1 MKVRGKGK
9 APMSD
14 TKPENSDAS
23 NNAETETTG
32 SETLKIDGEAPVIVS
47 GGEEKKEEDTEEEV
61 KQEEN
66 TEEEVKEGEK
76 GEATP
81 NKKANKSRKRNKKKK
96 KGQNTA
102 DAEAVKDANKPET
115 SDGKKDSK
123 KAESM
128 GMIFMCSSKTKKDCY
143 NYKVLGLPASKKDVV
158 AKIYK
163 GMRLFLFDIDLKL
176 MYGIYKAAGP
186 GGYNIEPKAFKSAF
200 PSQVRFTVLE
210 DCLPLGEEKF
220 KKVIKDNYYGK
231 NKFNGQLTSE
241 QVKNLCKLFRATAK
255 GSMSK
260 RVATTSRTEAR
271 TFGDRDRSRR
281 RIHDGVRR
289 PPLDRDLR
297 FPKGPSMYERE
308 AFSSPVLP
316 PPLPVH
322 RPYVHERP
330 LDMDYYRRDTHLEH
344 HDRRLLDL
352 ELRRREEIEY
362 RDPYAI
368 YREPPPIRDPLYH
381 AAALPVYP
389 PPTLYRY

>member
-200 PSQVRFTVLE
+200 PSQVKFHSLIY
-210 DCLPLGEEKF
+210 LFILLG
-220 KKVIKDNYYGK
+220 I
-231 NKFNGQLTSE
+231 
-241 QVKNLCKLFRATAK
+241 C
-255 GSMSK
+255 
-260 RVATTSRTEAR
+260 
-271 TFGDRDRSRR
+271 
-281 RIHDGVRR
+281 I
-289 PPLDRDLR
+289 
-297 FPKGPSMYERE
+297 
-308 AFSSPVLP
+308 
-316 PPLPVH
+316 
-322 RPYVHERP
+322 
-330 LDMDYYRRDTHLEH
+330 
-344 HDRRLLDL
+344 
-352 ELRRREEIEY
+352 
-362 RDPYAI
+362 
-368 YREPPPIRDPLYH
+368 
-381 AAALPVYP
+381 
-389 PPTLYRY
+389 